1 MRISFDRMPC
11 VYWSTP
17 LKISWL
23 QRFIIIHSI
32 IYYEMSENVIPD
44 KDFDSVSKQLVEM
57 MKKATQEEMER
68 TEYYYLMRDFDGS
81 TGFYLYDGLKEK
93 DKKRL
98 VQYATHILR
107 QYKGGGTNGKKKF

>member
-1 MRISFDRMPC
+1 MDDATQTKRNLDGIYFR
-11 VYWSTP
+11 V
-17 LKISWL
+17 
-23 QRFIIIHSI
+23 QRDGKWGNTCFS
-32 IYYEMSENVIPD
+32 D
-44 KDFDSVSKQLVEM
+44 L
-57 MKKATQEEMER
+57 TQEEMER